1 MQTSKTQERT
11 GTPQGRTR
19 TGRAAGFLLFLA
31 ILLGINQLLCFLME
45 PYRSSSEEMW
55 YGYEARAEE
64 NPPDTIIVGT
74 SQGLKGIN
82 PEYLDPAL
90 GSSSYNM
97 STNMQ
102 SLASSREIIREAAE
116 TKAIKRVLLVIDH
129 EVLSLRRADSR
140 RAEQALW
147 MARARSESFPDNLKT
162 IGSFVTNPVWIKTS
176 ASLTFLTPW
185 VYNRSTDL
193 KRNVREK
200 LAGKVLDDTGHR
212 LSNGYE
218 PGEGVVDQSIHFIT
232 LREAATWDAEEPDLT
247 FHSLEL
253 RQGNEKILQEICEFC
268 KENGIELTAVVV
280 PYPNYLNIYR
290 LTDYAMIRDA
300 LTELF
305 DAYGFSY
312 LDFNLTKESAFSL
325 SDTDFQD
332 VGHLNS
338 SGAKKFSRFLGAIL
352 KRQEEEE
359 VISDLFYDPW
369 DFTEIN

>member
-19 TGRAAGFLLFLA
+19 AGRAAGFLLFLA

-116 TKAIKRVLLVIDH
+116 TRAIKRVLLVIDH
-129 EVLSLRRADSR
+129 EVLSLNRADSR

-147 MARARSESFPDNLKT
+147 MARARSESFPENLKT
-162 IGSFVTNPVWIKTS
+162 VWSFVTSPVWIKTS

-193 KRNVREK
+193 ERNVREK

-218 PGEGVVDQSIHFIT
+218 PGEGAVDQSIHFVT
-232 LREAATWDAEEPDLT
+232 LQEAASWDEKQRNST
-247 FHSLEL
+247 FHKLNLNRE
-253 RQGNEKILQEICEFC
+253 NETNLKEICTFC
-268 KENGIELTAVVV
+268 RENGIELTAVVV

-290 LTDYAMIRDA
+290 LTDYAAITD
-300 LTELF
+300 ELKNLF
-305 DAYGFSY
+305 AAYGFFY
-312 LDFNLTKESAFSL
+312 LDFNLTRESSFSL
-325 SDTDFQD
+325 SGTDYHD

-338 SGAKKFSRFLGAIL
+338 SGAAKFSRFLGTTL
-352 KRQEEEE
+352 KSLDAGEE
-359 VISDLFYDPW
+359 VTDLFYDPW
-369 DFTEIN
+369 EFAHD

>member
-1 MQTSKTQERT
+1 MLISEQEEGAVTSCKKTK
-11 GTPQGRTR
+11 GRKIV
-19 TGRAAGFLLFLA
+19 AFLIFLVA
-31 ILLGINQLLCFLME
+31 LLGINQLLCFLME

-55 YGYEARAEE
+55 YGYEARAAE

-82 PEYLDPAL
+82 PEYLDPAI

-116 TKAIKRVLLVIDH
+116 TRAIKRVLLVIDH
-129 EVLSLRRADSR
+129 EVLSLNQADSR

-193 KRNVREK
+193 ERNVREK

-218 PGEGVVDQSIHFIT
+218 PGRVWWT
-232 LREAATWDAEEPDLT
+232 R
-247 FHSLEL
+247 
-253 RQGNEKILQEICEFC
+253 
-268 KENGIELTAVVV
+268 
-280 PYPNYLNIYR
+280 
-290 LTDYAMIRDA
+290 
-300 LTELF
+300 
-305 DAYGFSY
+305 
-312 LDFNLTKESAFSL
+312 AFTS
-325 SDTDFQD
+325 
-332 VGHLNS
+332 
-338 SGAKKFSRFLGAIL
+338 
-352 KRQEEEE
+352 
-359 VISDLFYDPW
+359 
-369 DFTEIN
+369 